1 MSNQLTSTPGASYT
15 YDNNGNTVTKV
26 VGSNTTS
33 YAWDFE
39 NRMSSVTLPGSGGT
53 VSFKYDPFG
62 RRIYKSSS
70 SGTSV
75 FAYDGDNLI
84 EETNS
89 AGTVVGRYT
98 QTQEIDEPLAML
110 RSGATSYYHADGLGS
125 VTSLSNSAGAIA
137 NTYTYDSFGK
147 LTASTGSITNS
158 FRFTGREFDAETNLQ
173 FSRARYYDPN
183 AGRFLSQDPIGFN
196 GGVNAYAYVQ
206 NNSPTFADPLGLKK
220 TCTPLGDPLQ
230 ITPWMKW
237 ANGPP
242 IPIGGWQY
250 AGTGP
255 AEGGAESGANGISC
269 VWTRKVKQPISRHA
283 YFLQEYRCVND
294 DPSKCGSTEGP
305 WGPIPNNVTIEYRLG
320 KKTKRSGFEESTERK
335 ILGPFN
341 AIASD
346 SEMLDEYFCKRIVGA
361 PK

>member
-1 MSNQLTSTPGASYT
+1 M
-15 YDNNGNTVTKV
+15 
-26 VGSNTTS
+26 
-33 YAWDFE
+33 
-39 NRMSSVTLPGSGGT
+39 R

-75 FAYDGDNLI
+75 FAYDGDNLV

-125 VTSLSNSAGAIA
+125 VTSLCNSAGAIA
-137 NTYTYDSFGK
+137 NTYAYDSFGK

-158 FRFTGREFDAETNLQ
+158 FRFTGREFDTETNLQ
-173 FSRARYYDPN
+173 FSRARYYDPS

-220 TCTPLGDPLQ
+220 TCAPLGDPLQ
-230 ITPWMKW
+230 ITPWMRW

-255 AEGGAESGANGISC
+255 AEGGAESGANAISC
-269 VWTRKVKQPISRHA
+269 VWTRKVKQPISRYA
-283 YFLQEYRCVND
+283 YFLQEYRCVDD

-305 WGPIPNNVTIEYRLG
+305 WGPIPNNVTIEYRLE
-320 KKTKRSGFEESTERK
+320 KKTKPSGFEESTERK

-341 AIASD
+341 AIPLDFAD
-346 SEMLDEYFCKRIVGA
+346 DEYFCKRIVG
-361 PK
+361 PPQ